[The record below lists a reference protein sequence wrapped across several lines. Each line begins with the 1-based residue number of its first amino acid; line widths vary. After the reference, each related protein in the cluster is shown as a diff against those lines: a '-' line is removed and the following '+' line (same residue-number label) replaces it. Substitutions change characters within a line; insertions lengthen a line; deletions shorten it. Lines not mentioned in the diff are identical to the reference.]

1 MEHTLAWRGV
11 LKAEISIRFPLPFLA
26 HPPYDT
32 ASRLLKKSACF
43 VLASLRG
50 STRRELLGGRKHWR
64 DLSVH
69 QDPFK
74 GRTAHTKCGTY
85 LLASSLAAA
94 LPGTRRVSARQGWA
108 GEKAG
113 LFELPAWCVQVFQGC
128 RPVKSQHAKRV
139 YSQPARE
146 SWPSRVTHA
155 TVQRTAVGSQN
166 VPLDHIVADQGSYR
180 FPESDPEREALV
192 AM

>member
-1 MEHTLAWRGV
+1 M
-11 LKAEISIRFPLPFLA
+11 
-26 HPPYDT
+26 
-32 ASRLLKKSACF
+32 
-43 VLASLRG
+43 
-50 STRRELLGGRKHWR
+50 
-64 DLSVH
+64 
-69 QDPFK
+69 
-74 GRTAHTKCGTY
+74 
-85 LLASSLAAA
+85 LAAA
-94 LPGTRRVSARQGWA
+94 LFGTRRVSARQGWA

-128 RPVKSQHAKRV
+128 RRVKSQHAKRV

-146 SWPSRVTHA
+146 SWPSRVTHG

-192 AM
+192 AMEEHRDPGVLEVLQVRSVVDVAVGVHVRPPHGHLVDEPRHAVSPG